1 MTARRHIALL
11 GTTFGL
17 MLGSLPAQATLTTH
31 HGVYAETQHCCW
43 DVRFNIVSISGSAP
57 SYSVASWS
65 AQANISGNVGYG
77 QISGAAEVSSSVV
90 GYVYANGVAEARDYW
105 VDSFD
110 VTSALLAPGTPV
122 TLRLGVALDADVNT
136 TNFGKGSALA
146 VIGTGLDAGWLAGV
160 DTNVVGDGGHVAT
173 YDYLTY
179 VGAHLSFVGQ
189 LKTRAWAEGNNGSGV
204 GTASSNRRR
213 ALHHRKH
220 DRGRRLPKRQ
230 RCQLRRTQLARTG
243 ASHLG
248 ADARRRRC
256 ARRVA
261 PASRPRLRQPVSPS
275 RLLCPTASAYSS
287 PQVCG
292 GWRCQRLSGGS
303 NFKSVCSVA

>member
-43 DVRFNIVSISGSAP
+43 DVRFNIVSNSGSAP

-65 AQANISGNVGYG
+65 AQANILGNVGYG

-204 GTASSNRRR
+204 GTASSN
-213 ALHHRKH
+213 
-220 DRGRRLPKRQ
+220 
-230 RCQLRRTQLARTG
+230 
-243 ASHLG
+243 
-248 ADARRRRC
+248 ADARFTIESMTAGAGYQSGSGASYAVPSSPVPEPHTWELMLGGVAVLGAWRRRRGH
-256 ARRVA
+256 A
-261 PASRPRLRQPVSPS
+261 
-275 RLLCPTASAYSS
+275 
-287 PQVCG
+287 
-292 GWRCQRLSGGS
+292 
-303 NFKSVCSVA
+303 